1 MDDFLSCCEIVLRIN
16 RMEKQLEKLGIVLES
31 NFLNN
36 DFYGLRNDAVKLCLK
51 SLGQLSSED
60 EEKVVEDL
68 CCMDDKNFTVIS
80 RKIWNSFGD
89 DMSWIC

>member
-51 SLGQLSSED
+51 SLVQLSPEE
-60 EEKVVEDL
+60 EEKVVEIGRAS
-68 CCMDDKNFTVIS
+68 CREECRS
-80 RKIWNSFGD
+80 RWSPYH
-89 DMSWIC
+89 

>member
-51 SLGQLSSED
+51 SLVQLSSEE

-68 CCMDDKNFTVIS
+68 CCMDDKNFTAIS
-80 RKIWNSFGD
+80 HKIWNSFGK
-89 DMSWIC
+89 W

>member
-36 DFYGLRNDAVKLCLK
+36 DFYGLRNDAVKLCLI
-51 SLGQLSSED
+51 
-60 EEKVVEDL
+60 V
-68 CCMDDKNFTVIS
+68 
-80 RKIWNSFGD
+80 
-89 DMSWIC
+89 WIMVYLVR

>member
-1 MDDFLSCCEIVLRIN
+1 
-16 RMEKQLEKLGIVLES
+16 MEKQLEKLGIVLES

-36 DFYGLRNDAVKLCLK
+36 DFYGLRDDAVKLCLK
-51 SLGQLSSED
+51 SLGQLSSESK
-60 EEKVVEDL
+60 EKVVEDL
-68 CCMDDKNFTVIS
+68 CCMDDKNFTAIS

>member
-51 SLGQLSSED
+51 SLVQLSSEE
-60 EEKVVEDL
+60 EEKVVEHHF
-68 CCMDDKNFTVIS
+68 CMDHKNFTAIS
-80 RKIWNSFGD
+80 RKILNS
-89 DMSWIC
+89 

>member
-36 DFYGLRNDAVKLCLK
+36 DFYGLRDDAVKLCLK
-51 SLGQLSSED
+51 SLGQLSSESK
-60 EEKVVEDL
+60 EKVVEDL
-68 CCMDDKNFTVIS
+68 CCMDDKNFTDIS
-80 RKIWNSFGD
+80 RKIWNSFGK
-89 DMSWIC
+89 

>member
-51 SLGQLSSED
+51 SLVQLSSEE

-68 CCMDDKNFTVIS
+68 CCMDDKNFTAIS
-80 RKIWNSFGD
+80 CKIWNSFGK
-89 DMSWIC
+89 W

>member
-36 DFYGLRNDAVKLCLK
+36 DFYGLRDDAVKLCLK
-51 SLGQLSSED
+51 SLVD
-60 EEKVVEDL
+60 
-68 CCMDDKNFTVIS
+68 
-80 RKIWNSFGD
+80 
-89 DMSWIC
+89 

>member
-51 SLGQLSSED
+51 SLVQLSPEAVSYTH
-60 EEKVVEDL
+60 L
-68 CCMDDKNFTVIS
+68 TLPTN
-80 RKIWNSFGD
+80 
-89 DMSWIC
+89 

>member
-36 DFYGLRNDAVKLCLK
+36 DFYGLRDDAVKLCLK
-51 SLGQLSSED
+51 SLAQLSSED

-68 CCMDDKNFTVIS
+68 CCMDDKNFTAIS
-80 RKIWNSFGD
+80 RKIWNSFGK
-89 DMSWIC
+89 W